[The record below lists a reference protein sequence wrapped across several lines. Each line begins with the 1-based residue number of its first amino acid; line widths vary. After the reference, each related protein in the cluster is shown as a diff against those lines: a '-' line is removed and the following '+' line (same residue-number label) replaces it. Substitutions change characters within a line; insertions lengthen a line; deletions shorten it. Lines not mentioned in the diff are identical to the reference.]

1 MSTRNEG
8 DKLVTFRLGDDHFAA
23 DIYSVERVLRYS
35 APTSVPDMPAY
46 IEGVMDYQGRV
57 VPVVNLRRR
66 FEMADA
72 EIRTETRTL
81 VLNVAG
87 EWIGIVVDAVTEV
100 AAFDKKDVAPPPP
113 LFRGLAGAYLKGILR
128 RGDRLVI
135 FLDVDKLL
143 SSTDRIALQTAG
155 AEALAHG

>member
-1 MSTRNEG
+1 MSTEA
-8 DKLVTFRLGDDHFAA
+8 DKLVTFRLGDDLFAA
-23 DIYSVERVLRYS
+23 DIYSVERVLRY
-35 APTSVPDMPAY
+35 APPTSVPDMPAY

-57 VPVVNLRRR
+57 VPLVNLRLR
-66 FEMADA
+66 FELPAA
-72 EIRTETRTL
+72 AAVSETRTL

-100 AAFDKKDVAPPPP
+100 AAYDKAAVAPPPP
-113 LFRGLAGAYLKGILR
+113 LFRGLSAEYLKGIVR

-143 SSTDRIALQTAG
+143 SSTDRIALQEAG
-155 AEALAHG
+155 ARELAHG